1 MNAPFRVV
9 LILISVNIYSQSL
22 TESFQSTSDRSDYI
36 KMGSIVST
44 ADLIP
49 EFRSNKKVIV
59 SSIILNLNKDNT
71 IAPIIAAKIKIS
83 WNLSFTGRLAT
94 YATDNRTVQSFG
106 WGLMFK
112 PGNQED
118 SSPWKFS
125 IDSGSYRSFQKITSS
140 TLKTSIYRLIRF
152 KKYNLIIG
160 YSASSIKANDY
171 SSSELKDKYSIKEN
185 ISFISAGTMVNYRSI
200 NVVPRILINSN
211 MAVTSIEFQKQF

>member
-59 SSIILNLNKDNT
+59 SPTILNLNKDNT

-94 YATDNRTVQSFG
+94 YACLWQNCCR
-106 WGLMFK
+106 
-112 PGNQED
+112 
-118 SSPWKFS
+118 
-125 IDSGSYRSFQKITSS
+125 
-140 TLKTSIYRLIRF
+140 
-152 KKYNLIIG
+152 
-160 YSASSIKANDY
+160 
-171 SSSELKDKYSIKEN
+171 
-185 ISFISAGTMVNYRSI
+185 
-200 NVVPRILINSN
+200 
-211 MAVTSIEFQKQF
+211 

>member
-22 TESFQSTSDRSDYI
+22 TESFQSTSDRNDYI

-59 SSIILNLNKDNT
+59 SPTILNLNKDNT

-94 YATDNRTVQSFG
+94 YATDSRTVQSFG

-118 SSPWKFS
+118 GSPWKFS

-140 TLKTSIYRLIRF
+140 SLKTSIYRLISF

-160 YSASSIKANDY
+160 YSTSSIKANDY
-171 SSSELKDKYSIKEN
+171 SSSELTDKFSIKEN